1 MPPVLTRDL
10 TNQTDLAEHDTQL
23 SKVSNQFILPDNIQ
37 CLLRPCMYV
46 KTLFDHI
53 ILKIF

>member
-23 SKVSNQFILPDNIQ
+23 SKVSNQSILPGNISML
-37 CLLRPCMYV
+37 C
-46 KTLFDHI
+46 I
-53 ILKIF
+53 